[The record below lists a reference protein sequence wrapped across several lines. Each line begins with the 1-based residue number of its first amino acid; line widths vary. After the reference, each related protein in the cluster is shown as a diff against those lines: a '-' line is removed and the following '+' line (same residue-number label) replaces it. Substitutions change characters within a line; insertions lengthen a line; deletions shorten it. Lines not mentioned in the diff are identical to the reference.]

1 MNIAILGAGSV
12 GGTLGVA
19 WARLG
24 HTIAFGVRNPSSHR
38 IRSLLE
44 RAGPLTRSATVRE
57 ACLEAP
63 VIVLATPW
71 EAAREVIDQAGDLS
85 GRTLLD
91 CTNPLVPGLSGLEVG
106 TTTSGAEYVA
116 EWAPGAQVV
125 KIFNSV
131 GYNVMAD
138 PRFGTDRAVMFYCG
152 DSVGAKQT
160 AAELASGIGFDPV
173 DAGPLRQARLL
184 EPFALLWI
192 TLSMQPSMNREIA
205 FKLLRRPQA

>member
-1 MNIAILGAGSV
+1 MNIAILGAGRV

-24 HTIAFGVRNPSSHR
+24 HNIAFGVRNPSSQKS
-38 IRSLLE
+38 RSLLQ
-44 RAGPLTRSATVRE
+44 RAGSQARSATIRE
-57 ACLEAP
+57 ACLDAP
-63 VIVLATPW
+63 VVVLATPW
-71 EAAREVIDQAGDLS
+71 DAAREVIDDAGDLS

-116 EWAPGAQVV
+116 EWAPGARVV
-125 KIFNSV
+125 KIFNTV
-131 GYNVMAD
+131 GHNVMAD
-138 PRFGTDRAVMFYCG
+138 PRFGDERAVMLYCG
-152 DSVGAKQT
+152 DSAGAKQT
-160 AAELASGIGFDPV
+160 AAELASAIGFEPV

-192 TLSMQPSMNREIA
+192 TLSLQPFLDREIA
-205 FKLLRRPQA
+205 FKLLRRPRA